1 MKLDYDEIVRS
12 YQQAENK
19 GEQIFVLAELTLSDH
34 ETIIEVLKDHG
45 VFNPKDIE
53 NSLRTCHR
61 CGRRYLARSMK
72 GRATCPECIRL
83 HRAEISRAANERLNP
98 KRPKKK

>member
-1 MKLDYDEIVRS
+1 MKIDYDEIVRS

-19 GEQIFVLAELTLSDH
+19 GEQIFTLAELTLSDH

-45 VFNPKDIE
+45 VFNPEDIE

-61 CGRRYLARSMK
+61 CGKRYLARSPK
-72 GRATCPECIRL
+72 GRATCPDCIRL
-83 HRAEISRAANERLNP
+83 HRGEIRRAANERNNQ
-98 KRPKKK
+98 KRPTKK